1 MEIGKYK
8 DDKILDLKK
17 IYNSQI
23 SNERL
28 KYNKNINSVKKNF
41 LLSRFQKSLKLKELQ
56 KEYNSIIRSIKDDL
70 KSKTQSIQQIPIK
83 NIKDIKNK
91 KALLI
96 GINYINTSY
105 ELNGCINDVNLIGNY
120 IQNKGFSEI
129 TVITDKTELKPTRYN
144 IISSLENFL
153 SNASDNDFLFFH
165 YSGHGSTELDNNYD
179 EKDNQDETIV
189 SSDLFNIKD
198 DELSNIIKTN
208 LTSNATLFAIFDS
221 CHSGSILDLK
231 YTFSEMSGK
240 LIINEEQKYDNII
253 AMQFIRSADIN
264 PNIIMISGC
273 KDNQYSLETL
283 TDKGVG
289 GLMTWAFNDVITKN
303 PNLSWKELYLN
314 IKKLLKNIKAVQIPQ
329 LSMGSLIEINDKSIF

>member
-8 DDKILDLKK
+8 DDKISNLKK
-17 IYNSQI
+17 IYNSQL

-28 KYNKNINSVKKNF
+28 KYNKNINSIRRNF
-41 LLSRFQKSLKLKELQ
+41 LLSIFQRSLKLKELQ
-56 KEYNSIIRSIKDDL
+56 KEYNSIIISINEDL
-70 KSKTQSIQQIPIK
+70 KSKTLLIQQIPVKDIK
-83 NIKDIKNK
+83 NIKNK

-96 GINYINTSY
+96 GINYTNTNY
-105 ELNGCINDVNLIGNY
+105 ELNGCINDVNLIVNY

-165 YSGHGSTELDNNYD
+165 YSGHGSTEFDNSYD

-240 LIINEEQKYDNII
+240 LIINEEQKYDN
-253 AMQFIRSADIN
+253 IN